1 MSLFSEKQVLFLSA
15 QDSTRNCHRKEI
27 ASCWCWSPGLGMQRF
42 RASITFWTMS
52 LLVKTNEIQY
62 HLLRGYTSSSADGDS
77 VGHTAPVLGHSFRL
91 RLINWHVAATLPV
104 AEVNLCPLPI
114 LTGCK
119 KKKKSH
125 SAIRHSSFSFW
136 NVAVGVPSAS
146 AWSSCLWC
154 KTTSLAAIDCSCRSI
169 IQRCCA
175 TQLGLNKPG
184 TCPYRCLGG
193 SKLLDK
199 MPLGILME
207 SWV

>member
-62 HLLRGYTSSSADGDS
+62 HLLRGYTKSSADGDS
-77 VGHTAPVLGHSFRL
+77 VGHTALALGHSFRL
-91 RLINWHVAATLPV
+91 RLINWHVAVTLPV

-119 KKKKSH
+119 KKSQCHQAFFFQLLECDCWSTQRISLELLSVMQNHILGCHWLQLQRHH
-125 SAIRHSSFSFW
+125 SAVLCYAAWIEQAW
-136 NVAVGVPSAS
+136 NF
-146 AWSSCLWC
+146 
-154 KTTSLAAIDCSCRSI
+154 
-169 IQRCCA
+169 
-175 TQLGLNKPG
+175 
-184 TCPYRCLGG
+184 
-193 SKLLDK
+193 
-199 MPLGILME
+199 PL
-207 SWV
+207 